1 MDLSPGR
8 QRGLFVVI
16 VVVLAGLGIYL
27 IGTGGHRGGSGTP
40 APSATAGGAQARST
54 SGAGAAGTAPP
65 SVEPGTTTLPPPAG
79 TTSAKGQSN
88 IYDWLPFSQQDLTSA
103 AKTTL
108 AFAAAYGTWSYT
120 ETPAAYAAKLNN
132 LVTGQLANT
141 LKASYAT
148 PQIAQQRAKN
158 KQVSQG
164 SGGIAQIRS
173 FTYGTRSITF
183 LVNIAQKLT
192 SAQGTSTTTTQ
203 YAVTCVPGPGSW
215 EVNDIEYASAGNS

>member
-1 MDLSPGR
+1 MELSPGQ

-16 VVVLAGLGIYL
+16 VVVLAGLGAFL
-27 IGTGGHRGGSGTP
+27 IGTGGDHGTSGAP
-40 APSATAGGAQARST
+40 APSASATPAGGAQAPVA
-54 SGAGAAGTAPP
+54 SGAAPP
-65 SVEPGTTTLPPPAG
+65 SVEPGTTTVPPPAG
-79 TTSAKGQSN
+79 TTSAKGQAN

-103 AKTTL
+103 AKATL
-108 AFAAAYGTWSYT
+108 AFATAYGTWSYT
-120 ETPAAYAAKLNN
+120 ETPTAYIDKLNN

-148 PQIAQQRAKN
+148 PQIARQRAQA

-173 FTYGTRSITF
+173 FSSGSRSITF

-203 YAVTCVPGPGSW
+203 YAVTCVPGPGNW

>member
-8 QRGLFVVI
+8 QRGLFVV
-16 VVVLAGLGIYL
+16 VVIALAALGIYL
-27 IGTGGHRGGSGTP
+27 IGTGGHHAASGTQASSKTP
-40 APSATAGGAQARST
+40 APASA
-54 SGAGAAGTAPP
+54 SGAASAAAAPP

-79 TTSAKGQSN
+79 TTSAKGQAN
-88 IYDWLPFSQQDLTSA
+88 IYDWLPFSQADLTSA
-103 AKTTL
+103 AKATL

-120 ETPAAYAAKLNN
+120 ETPTAYAAKMSN

-164 SGGIAQIRS
+164 SGGIAQVRS
-173 FTYGTRSITF
+173 FTSGSRSITF
-183 LVNIAQKLT
+183 LVNIAQKLN

-203 YAVTCVPGPGSW
+203 YAITCVPGPGNW

>member
-8 QRGLFVVI
+8 QRGLFVV
-16 VVVLAGLGIYL
+16 VVIALAALGIYL
-27 IGTGGHRGGSGTP
+27 IGTGGHHAASGTP
-40 APSATAGGAQARST
+40 ASSKTPAPVSS
-54 SGAGAAGTAPP
+54 SGAGATAAAPP

-79 TTSAKGQSN
+79 TTSAKGQAN
-88 IYDWLPFSQQDLTSA
+88 IYDWLPFSQADLTSA
-103 AKTTL
+103 AKATL

-120 ETPAAYAAKLNN
+120 ETPTAYAAKMSN

-164 SGGIAQIRS
+164 SGGIAQVRS
-173 FTYGTRSITF
+173 FTSGSRSITF

-203 YAVTCVPGPGSW
+203 YAITCVPGPGNW